1 MNERTR
7 INQISK
13 KIGMQTKGTHNLFF
27 NNNNI
32 SRLIIEGEKKDFQH
46 ATKIKSIDLYIYLH
60 TYMYTYKNK
69 VNVF

>member
-1 MNERTR
+1 MSAQESIKFPKKKLECKRKGRTTASV
-7 INQISK
+7 II
-13 KIGMQTKGTHNLFF
+13 
-27 NNNNI
+27 
-32 SRLIIEGEKKDFQH
+32 IIEGVKKDFQH